1 MDLVFTSG
9 NTDWCGEKKQTNKK
23 LLSIRAN
30 GELKESVAR
39 KTNSY
44 WKLPKIL
51 PEINAGLGEEPSN

>member
-23 LLSIRAN
+23 LNIRAN

-44 WKLPKIL
+44 
-51 PEINAGLGEEPSN
+51 

>member
-9 NTDWCGEKKQTNKK
+9 NTDWCGRKSKQTKK

-39 KTNSY
+39 K
-44 WKLPKIL
+44 
-51 PEINAGLGEEPSN
+51 INY